1 MSSPN
6 SFDGAAQS
14 EERYLPTAL
23 FFALQGVGPYV
34 FIDREELRIR
44 QTKSENGEAFARYA
58 SDPGRYVP
66 VRAFSPR
73 VVSQLTLEALQGLL
87 PEEELWGLPSD
98 DPRWGAQLL
107 GRLAPDARAL
117 AKREFTAV
125 LVRLAESWLAE
136 MNLPSEGLIL
146 AATAPRDKAKDTS
159 AKDTSHTHP
168 APRDTVTPAA
178 LRVRDPRLFNAA
190 LQDRQDKGLFLHLT
204 TLKLVEAPIGP
215 EGAGPPVSDE
225 EWSWLRVPPIP
236 TQWQIEHA
244 IHHLSPERREELGP
258 RLIAAGH
265 QWSAVVAR
273 ALTDA
278 ELKQFNTARTALV
291 VIHLSSWMTTHQLP
305 IDKYIGPDRQHSP
318 REAPIRSPQASPAAS
333 SDTLTALR
341 VRLHTIID
349 QMSLEELSALPIP
362 ARCLLL

>member
-1 MSSPN
+1 MSN
-6 SFDGAAQS
+6 SRTCDDATQS
-14 EERYLPTAL
+14 EGRHLPSAL
-23 FFALQGVGPYV
+23 FFALQGIGPHV
-34 FIDREELRIR
+34 FIDREELRLR
-44 QTKSENGEAFARYA
+44 QTRSTTGEAFARYA
-58 SDPGRYVP
+58 SDPGRYLP

-73 VVSQLTLEALQGLL
+73 VISQLTREALVELL
-87 PEEELWGLPSD
+87 PAEELHGLPSD
-98 DPRWGAQLL
+98 DPSWAAQLFD
-107 GRLAPDARAL
+107 RLDISARAL
-117 AKREFTAV
+117 VKRALTAV

-136 MNLPSEGLIL
+136 INLPSEGLIL
-146 AATAPRDKAKDTS
+146 TGTAPHDS
-159 AKDTSHTHP
+159 AKDTSPTPTAP

-215 EGAGPPVSDE
+215 EGAGPPVRDE

-236 TQWQIEHA
+236 TQRQIEHA
-244 IHHLSPERREELGP
+244 IHHLSPERRGELGP

-265 QWSAVVAR
+265 QWSAVMAR

-278 ELKQFNTARTALV
+278 ELKAFNTARTALV
-291 VIHLSSWMTTHQLP
+291 VNHLSAWMTTHQLP

-318 REAPIRSPQASPAAS
+318 REAPLRSHQASTAS
-333 SDTLTALR
+333 SSNTLTALR
-341 VRLHTIID
+341 ARLHTIID

>member
-6 SFDGAAQS
+6 TFEGAAQS

-34 FIDREELRIR
+34 FIDREELRVR

-107 GRLAPDARAL
+107 VRLDPDARAL

-146 AATAPRDKAKDTS
+146 TATAPRDS
-159 AKDTSHTHP
+159 AKITPP
-168 APRDTVTPAA
+168 APIVSPSRDTVAPAA

-190 LQDRQDKGLFLHLT
+190 LQDRQDKGLFLHLN
-204 TLKLVEAPIGP
+204 TLKLVEAAIGP
-215 EGAGPPVSDE
+215 EGAGPPVIDE
-225 EWSWLRVPPIP
+225 EWNWLRVPPIP
-236 TQWQIEHA
+236 TQRQIEHA
-244 IHHLSPERREELGP
+244 ILHLSPERRGELGP
-258 RLIAAGH
+258 KLNAAGH
-265 QWSAVVAR
+265 QWSTVMAR

-278 ELKQFNTARTALV
+278 ELKVFNTARTALV
-291 VIHLSSWMTTHQLP
+291 VNHLSSWMTTHQLP
-305 IDKYIGPDRQHSP
+305 IDKYIGPDRQHGQ
-318 REAPIRSPQASPAAS
+318 REAPIRSHQESTATS

-341 VRLHTIID
+341 ARLHTIID